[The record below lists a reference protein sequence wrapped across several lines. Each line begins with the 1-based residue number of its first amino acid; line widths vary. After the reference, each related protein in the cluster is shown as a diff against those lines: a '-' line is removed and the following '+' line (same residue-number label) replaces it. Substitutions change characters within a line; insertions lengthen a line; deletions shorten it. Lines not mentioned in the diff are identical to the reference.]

1 MSISIVSSL
10 ARRAQDATSD
20 TFRPSVTGNDTMD
33 FASALAQSTANVLT
47 DAQGASLF
55 FGTPPPLT
63 RNPADDTGQRRDDR
77 QAEQTTDATSDAS
90 LNLAASLATLATLPP
105 TVAISVAAPPMPVS
119 ETPRDEGSGT
129 VVATITDTADGQ
141 IPVSIGTPSLT
152 GSDPVPGKSL
162 PPVAASTAG
171 NTEPAN
177 TPVAT
182 GDPRPLLPDDSR
194 PAPNT
199 AATVTGVEQAA
210 KFAVAP
216 TSEVTVSTETHRKES
231 PAALSGLAT
240 LEAAGNRIHSLT
252 TAAPEA
258 PKELQT
264 PLRDPAW
271 NSEFG
276 QKLLWF
282 AHNDKQQAHLTLNP
296 PQLGSIEI
304 TLNLDKESASAY
316 FASANPEVRSA
327 LETAAPRLREM
338 FAAAGIDLG
347 QVGVGSESFREPP
360 NNQQQRPGTH
370 RQTADNA
377 ILDIDLAS
385 SLPTAGVTTRL
396 GNARVD
402 IFA

>member
-10 ARRAQDATSD
+10 ARRAQDAAGD
-20 TFRPSVTGNDTMD
+20 TFRPSVAGNDTLD

-55 FGTPPPLT
+55 FGTAPLA

-90 LNLAASLATLATLPP
+90 LNLAASLTMQTTLPP
-105 TVAISVAAPPMPVS
+105 TVAIAVTAPPMPVS
-119 ETPRDEGSGT
+119 EIPRDEGSGT
-129 VVATITDTADGQ
+129 AVATITDADGGRL
-141 IPVSIGTPSLT
+141 PVSIGTPSLV
-152 GSDPVPGKSL
+152 GSDPDPFPGKSL

-177 TPVAT
+177 TTV
-182 GDPRPLLPDDSR
+182 DPRPLLSDDSR

-199 AATVTGVEQAA
+199 ATTVAGVEQAA

-216 TSEVTVSTETHRKES
+216 TDEVTVSTESHRKES
-231 PAALSGLAT
+231 PAPLSGLAT
-240 LEAAGNRIHSLT
+240 LEAASNRIHGMT
-252 TAAPEA
+252 TATPDA

-296 PQLGSIEI
+296 PRLGSIEI
-304 TLNLDKESASAY
+304 TLNFDKDSASAY
-316 FASANPEVRSA
+316 FASANPEVRNA
-327 LETAAPRLREM
+327 LETATPRLREM

-347 QVGVGSESFREPP
+347 QVGVGGESFREQP
-360 NNQQQRPGTH
+360 NNRQQRPSTH

-385 SLPTAGVTTRL
+385 SLPTTGVAARL
-396 GNARVD
+396 GSSRVD